1 MPAAP
6 LAEYSFTYDGVTRDV
21 VRVGDGGPAVIVLHE
36 LFGVSETCLELADFL
51 STDFQVHLP
60 VLFGSPGRSSPVA
73 AIGRALCVRRELTLL
88 SADRSSPIA
97 GWLRALARHA
107 AAGAAFRV
115 GVIGMCLTG
124 GLVFPVVLDPS
135 VGAAVAAQPSL
146 PWRPGSTTVT
156 ADELGDTAAAMAQA
170 AATGTPVLGLRFAG
184 DSTCPGSRFD
194 RLQAVYREQAGTF
207 LRNPPGGDYPGTRHS
222 TLTDHVD
229 QTPGARDTVRAFLL
243 DHLEAG

>member
-1 MPAAP
+1 MAAM

-21 VRVGDGGPAVIVLHE
+21 VRVGDDGPAVIVLHE

-51 STDFQVHLP
+51 ATDFQVHLP
-60 VLFGSPGRSSPVA
+60 VLFGPPGRSGTVA

-88 SADRSSPIA
+88 SAGRSSPIA

-107 AAGAAFRV
+107 AAGVASRV

-124 GLVFPVVLDPS
+124 GLVFPMVLDPC

-146 PWRPGSTTVT
+146 PWRPGSTTVA
-156 ADELGDTAAAMAQA
+156 ADELGDTAAAVEAA

-184 DSTCPGSRFD
+184 DRTCPESRFD
-194 RLQAVYREQAGTF
+194 RLQAVDSAQVGAF
-207 LRNPPGGDYPGTRHS
+207 LRNPPGGDYPGTQHS
-222 TLTDHVD
+222 TLTNHVD
-229 QTPGARDTVRAFLL
+229 HAPGARETVRAFLL
-243 DHLEAG
+243 EHLGAG